1 VDDDAVYAQARLVIP
16 SRSQIDDRPL
26 RAALRQPTIIRVTRT
41 VALTKEAAMQF
52 SHSRAIWQT
61 FPELAAGAIHGVGIH
76 DGADVDDAVARYT
89 AIANAKLYGGTESDL
104 AAIQAWR
111 RAFARMGLKPTQY
124 RCASEALLRR
134 LRKEGNLPP
143 LHPLVHLCNAVSMAY
158 AIPVAAFDL
167 RHVAGNLQVRHAT
180 GAEDY
185 IAFSGE
191 HEHPEPNEVTFAD
204 DQGRSHARRWTNR
217 QSALSAIQPA
227 TSNVLIVVEALHEGA
242 PQDVRELLGV
252 LVAELDACW
261 GVRARSAML
270 SKEAPAFECA

>member
-1 VDDDAVYAQARLVIP
+1 
-16 SRSQIDDRPL
+16 
-26 RAALRQPTIIRVTRT
+26 
-41 VALTKEAAMQF
+41 MQF
-52 SHSRAIWQT
+52 SHSPAIWQT
-61 FPELAAGAIHGVGIH
+61 FPELAAGAIHVAGVH

-89 AIANAKLYGGTESDL
+89 AIANAQLHGGTESDL

-134 LRKEGNLPP
+134 LRKEEPAPP
-143 LHPLVHLCNAVSMAY
+143 LHPLVDLCNAMSMAH

-185 IAFSGE
+185 LAFSGE

-204 DQGRSHARRWTNR
+204 DQGRSHARRWTHR
-217 QSALSAIQPA
+217 QSALSAIQPS
-227 TSNVLIVVEALHEGA
+227 TSAVLIVAEALHESA
-242 PQDVRELLGV
+242 RQDIRDLLGA
-252 LVAELDACW
+252 LVGELQACW

-270 SKEAPAFECA
+270 SKDAPAFECG

>member
-1 VDDDAVYAQARLVIP
+1 
-16 SRSQIDDRPL
+16 
-26 RAALRQPTIIRVTRT
+26 
-41 VALTKEAAMQF
+41 MQF
-52 SHSRAIWQT
+52 SHSPAIWQT
-61 FPELAAGAIHGVGIH
+61 FPELAAGAIHAVGIH

-89 AIANAKLYGGTESDL
+89 AIASAKLHGGTESDL
-104 AAIQAWR
+104 APIQAWR

-134 LRKEGNLPP
+134 LRKEGEGDLPR
-143 LHPLVHLCNAVSMAY
+143 LHPLVDLCNAVSMAY
-158 AIPVAAFDL
+158 ATPVAAFDL

-191 HEHPEPNEVTFAD
+191 HEHPEPNEVVFAD

-217 QSALSAIQPA
+217 QSALSSIQPS
-227 TSNVLIVVEALHEGA
+227 TSEVLIVAEALHEGA
-242 PQDVRELLGV
+242 QQDVHELLAA
-252 LVAELDACW
+252 LVGELQACW

-270 SKEAPAFECA
+270 SRDLPAFGCAA